1 MQALHLF
8 FTWISVHL
16 LLFCVCV
23 CAHARACVKE
33 RQRRKERKSQRE
45 RESDSERENECVRH
59 IFHTAHRATG
69 SSSHVV
75 YNIDYVDTHT
85 QYNNRCT
92 DIQVL
97 YAQSNTEFQFSAD
110 WGGDNKHNTQQ
121 HTLGNTLS
129 LFYGQM
135 HIHTHTHTC
144 AGVCTQAHVHTHTHT
159 HTQNEGRERQI
170 AVFLAKE
177 WQNVQGVDLLACF
190 VTM

>member
-1 MQALHLF
+1 MTITKVTKHAAMPACFVTNEVVTNRAGIAPFFHLD
-8 FTWISVHL
+8 ISTSVIVL
-16 LLFCVCV
+16 CVCV
-23 CAHARACVKE
+23 RAHARACVKE

-85 QYNNRCT
+85 HYNNRCT

-110 WGGDNKHNTQQ
+110 
-121 HTLGNTLS
+121 
-129 LFYGQM
+129 
-135 HIHTHTHTC
+135 
-144 AGVCTQAHVHTHTHT
+144 
-159 HTQNEGRERQI
+159 
-170 AVFLAKE
+170 
-177 WQNVQGVDLLACF
+177 
-190 VTM
+190 